1 MTRRQI
7 HGRYERKVAVFEPHA
22 EADDAVK
29 ELQTAGF
36 DMKLASTIT
45 ENFLLE
51 YSEGMNASQVG
62 WGRVDLETLRAL
74 LQLHVANEDLSDRT
88 ESIARAQASNLLYH
102 LLQSVDQAATGQ
114 TKTGALNT
122 EDRLLIL
129 CGHDT
134 NLVSIAGALHL
145 NWIIDGRKDD
155 TPPGGALVFELWKMP
170 GAGDFEVRTYY
181 IAQPL

>member
-1 MTRRQI
+1 
-7 HGRYERKVAVFEPHA
+7 
-22 EADDAVK
+22 
-29 ELQTAGF
+29 
-36 DMKLASTIT
+36 
-45 ENFLLE
+45 
-51 YSEGMNASQVG
+51 
-62 WGRVDLETLRAL
+62 
-74 LQLHVANEDLSDRT
+74 
-88 ESIARAQASNLLYH
+88 LLYH

-114 TKTGALNT
+114 SKTGALTNT

-145 NWIIDGRKDD
+145 NWIVDGRKDD

-181 IAQPL
+181 IAQTLDQMRYATPLSLATPLLRLPVFIPGCGRADGSCTLTGFQKILDTAIDRDFVK